1 MRNEKLVISFRLLIF
16 LHLLFS
22 SMLSAATPILTSLT
36 SLTSETPETPETNK
50 KHLTLVFAG
59 NMPDIGIHT
68 YGTYTGLAG
77 LLEKL
82 RAEDTPSIFTFAG
95 GSLGPSPLSSLD
107 KGSHIIDILNTL
119 EPDLMTLTKREFI
132 YLEDELTLRS
142 NEAAFPLVSSNLY
155 DPLINSNLEGILTS
169 LIVEKDNV
177 KVGFISILDE
187 EVVEEYLLKRVSVFE
202 PRQIIQQQITAL
214 KQKGAELVILV
225 YAKERD
231 YYQTLISENQID
243 FALRVHYVVEKNGPN
258 KVFSIASK
266 EPFMLLRISWQTNGL
281 SKNLTIDTPKIY
293 HSDESDKSTTG
304 LLVEEYNQRLN
315 RLLSQKIGLFGSELQ
330 TFKILVRT
338 QEMPFGNFIADA
350 LKHYAKT
357 DIGLIN
363 GGVIR
368 GDKSYTKGSVI
379 TRRDIATELPFRN
392 HVAVFSVTGEQLR
405 KALENSVSQVEIV
418 EGGFLQ
424 VSGLSFTYS
433 IEKPAN
439 ERVQTIHVNGQELD
453 PKKKYSV
460 ATSDYLANG
469 GDGYTVFLNA
479 RHQDQDTQKSPVL
492 SDIVTRMIQQQK
504 MINPK
509 VEFRIKQ
516 VTK

>member
-1 MRNEKLVISFRLLIF
+1 MGNEKLVICCRLIIVLPI
-16 LHLLFS
+16 LLM
-22 SMLSAATPILTSLT
+22 SMLISAAPSIITN
-36 SLTSETPETPETNK
+36 ETNK

-59 NMPDIGIHT
+59 SMPDIGIHT

-77 LLEKL
+77 LLDKL
-82 RAEDTPSIFTFAG
+82 RAENKPTIFSFAG

-107 KGSHIIDILNTL
+107 RGSHIIDILNTL

-132 YLEDELTLRS
+132 FSEDELTLRS
-142 NEAAFPLVSSNLY
+142 YEAAFPIVCSNIY

-169 LIVEKDNV
+169 LIVEKENI

-202 PRQIIQQQITAL
+202 PRQIIRQQIAAL
-214 KQKGAELVILV
+214 KEKGAELVVLI

-243 FALRVHYVVEKNGPN
+243 FALRVRSTGEINSDQHQAN
-258 KVFSIASK
+258 KIYSISNK
-266 EPFMLLRISWQTNGL
+266 EPFMLLRMNWQTN
-281 SKNLTIDTPKIY
+281 SQTKNLTIETPKVSY
-293 HSDESDKSTTG
+293 SHLPVQPTTS
-304 LLVEEYNQRLN
+304 LLVDEYNERLN
-315 RLLSQKIGLFGSELQ
+315 RLLSQKIGFFGSEIH
-330 TFKILVRT
+330 TSRSLVRT

-350 LKHYAKT
+350 LKNYAKT

-368 GDKSYTKGSVI
+368 GDKSYAKGANI

-405 KALENSVSQVEIV
+405 EALENSVREVELA
-418 EGGFLQ
+418 EGRFMQ

-433 IEKPAN
+433 LEKPAN
-439 ERVQTIHVNGQELD
+439 ERILTIHINGRELV
-453 PKKKYSV
+453 PKQKYSV
-460 ATSDYLANG
+460 ATSGYLASG
-469 GDGYTVFLNA
+469 GDGYSVFLSA
-479 RHQDQDTQKSPVL
+479 QHQDQYTQKSPVL

-504 MINPK
+504 TIEPK
-509 VEFRIKQ
+509 VEFRIRR
-516 VTK
+516 VTE